1 MWKACDF
8 MRKKTEMMHS
18 LQSPQNN
25 TLAIWCKPICSRH
38 ATTSQSRQ
46 FHCCGHTYSTPEQ
59 THKSFLPL
67 QDYRYIFLKASNWKS
82 RTADLQAE
90 QPSLARW
97 SPLCSDQE
105 VKHPRTRFTV
115 SNTLKGSGRG
125 RASPSANFW
134 KRLQNLAYLQ
144 NHLPAS

>member
-1 MWKACDF
+1 MPQRVNQDNFTVVAIPIAP
-8 MRKKTEMMHS
+8 
-18 LQSPQNN
+18 QSKRTRASCLCKIIELFVLTKDVNKPQMC
-25 TLAIWCKPICSRH
+25 LGR
-38 ATTSQSRQ
+38 
-46 FHCCGHTYSTPEQ
+46 
-59 THKSFLPL
+59 
-67 QDYRYIFLKASNWKS
+67 FLKASNWKS

-90 QPSLARW
+90 QPSLASW